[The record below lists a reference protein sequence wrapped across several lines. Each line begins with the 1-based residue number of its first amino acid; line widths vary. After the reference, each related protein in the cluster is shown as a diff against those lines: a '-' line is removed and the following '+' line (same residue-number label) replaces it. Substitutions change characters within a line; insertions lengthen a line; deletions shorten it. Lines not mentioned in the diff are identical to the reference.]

1 MPWARFTKAADISGS
16 TGVYE
21 IADAE
26 QRTLRLGVA
35 TAKDPF
41 GLRGCI
47 SDCLKNPYAALY
59 RYEVTT
65 AYLSRHAEL
74 LGRYHQEHGTLPPG
88 NQNDQIF
95 ALPRFGDCS

>member
-26 QRTLRLGVA
+26 QKTLYIGAA
-35 TAKDPF
+35 TARDLF

-47 SDCLKNPYAALY
+47 SERISGTQVY

-74 LGRYHQEHGTLPPG
+74 LGRYHEQLGSLPPENESVG
-88 NQNDQIF
+88 S
-95 ALPRFGDCS
+95 LPRFSPRP